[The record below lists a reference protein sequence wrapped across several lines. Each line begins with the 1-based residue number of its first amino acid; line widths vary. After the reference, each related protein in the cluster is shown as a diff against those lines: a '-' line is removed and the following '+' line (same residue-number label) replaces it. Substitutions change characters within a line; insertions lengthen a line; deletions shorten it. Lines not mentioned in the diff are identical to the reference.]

1 MKKRRSLTHSEQV
14 TTLKEFLAKR
24 RWTQV
29 VFIEW
34 LGLKGITITAQYLSD
49 VINNRRNPGPKF
61 KAIFKEITGITLVD
75 GLIEDREGKEK

>member
-1 MKKRRSLTHSEQV
+1 MKKRRSLTRTEQV
-14 TTLKEFLAKR
+14 ATLEEFLAKR

-34 LGLKGITITAQYLSD
+34 LGSKGITITAQYLSD

-61 KAIFKEITGITLVD
+61 KQIFREIMGIMLED
-75 GLIEDREGKEK
+75 GLIEVQK

>member
-1 MKKRRSLTHSEQV
+1 MKRRRSLTHAEQV
-14 TTLKEFLAKR
+14 ATLKEFLAKR

-34 LGLKGITITAQYLSD
+34 LGTKGITITAQYLSD

-75 GLIEDREGKEK
+75 GLVEKEQP